1 MPGVE
6 GALAAA
12 RAGTDVAAA
21 LGPVLAGGNVTNVTL
36 ADAWVVQ
43 VNPHYQTLDPSTIHP

>member
-1 MPGVE
+1 MPDLD

-12 RAGTDVAAA
+12 RAAADVAAA

-43 VNPHYQTLDPSTIHP
+43 VNPRH